1 MRGLFIILFI
11 GVLWWIVGNQGI
23 IPPLYLPKLEDVLLS
38 YNHSILLDCG
48 ATIYRTLLGFMV
60 GILLAYS
67 IHFLSVVRNW
77 VDRLDPHFAASR
89 AVPGIALMPLFILWF
104 GFGETGRVLIVS
116 LTASLYFLAPL
127 QGAYQNIPREWSLL
141 KNQIE
146 LNKYKYYLN
155 IILPGTIGHLLGAF
169 RLTMAVSFTIAIASD
184 YMGAQIGLGKFIDS
198 ARVTFNI
205 SGIFLALI
213 VAALIGLTLDRIVL
227 IIFKRF
233 VHWTGKTL
241 KA

>member
-1 MRGLFIILFI
+1 
-11 GVLWWIVGNQGI
+11 
-23 IPPLYLPKLEDVLLS
+23 
-38 YNHSILLDCG
+38 
-48 ATIYRTLLGFMV
+48 
-60 GILLAYS
+60 
-67 IHFLSVVRNW
+67 
-77 VDRLDPHFAASR
+77 
-89 AVPGIALMPLFILWF
+89 
-104 GFGETGRVLIVS
+104 
-116 LTASLYFLAPL
+116 
-127 QGAYQNIPREWSLL
+127 
-141 KNQIE
+141 
-146 LNKYKYYLN
+146 
-155 IILPGTIGHLLGAF
+155 
-169 RLTMAVSFTIAIASD
+169 MAVSFTIAIASD